1 MHTALAICPH
11 ADDAAAF
18 FGGALTKFADEGWR
32 TILVRVT
39 DDAKDSVGL
48 TIEET
53 TRRNTEQLHEA
64 ARIMGVSEVVELGYA
79 TDCMGDISGPELRE
93 RFVYLF
99 RKYRPYAVFTFDP
112 FGLYENNMDHVVTAQ
127 AVDEAFWVSCFD
139 LHYPEHFKEGLEPFS
154 VCERWYYG
162 RDLPGANH
170 AVDTSGTIERK
181 IDALAAH
188 DLMMRHLIHQLRMQA
203 RTWGHTVP
211 RLDEAFSGDIRPL
224 LSTWLHAKADAEAQR
239 FQLPA
244 GGKAECFRLSRF
256 GTFEE
261 MFQALAVPIPGA
273 PAPPHRPGLD
283 VRVPRTG

>member
-18 FGGALTKFADEGWR
+18 FGGTLTKFADEGWR

-53 TRRNTEQLHEA
+53 TRLNTEQLNEA

-79 TDCMGDISGPELRE
+79 TDCMGDVSEPALRE

-99 RKYRPYAVFTFDP
+99 RKYRPFAVFTFDP
-112 FGLYENNMDHVVTAQ
+112 FGLYENNMDHIVTAH

-139 LHYPEHFKEGLEPFS
+139 LHYPDHLAEGLEPFS

-162 RDLPGANH
+162 RDLPGANY
-170 AVDTSGTIERK
+170 AVDISGTIERK

-188 DLMMRHLIHQLRMQA
+188 DLMMRHFLHQLRLQA
-203 RTWGHTVP
+203 RTWGRTIP
-211 RLDEAFSGDIRPL
+211 ALDDAIAGDIRPL
-224 LSTWLHAKADAEAQR
+224 LSTWLHGKAEGDARR
-239 FQLPA
+239 FDLPD
-244 GGKAECFRLSRF
+244 GRRAECFRLARF
-256 GTFEE
+256 GALEE
-261 MFQALAVPIPGA
+261 MFQTLGEPIPGA
-273 PAPPHRPGLD
+273 PTPPHRPGLD
-283 VRVPRTG
+283 K